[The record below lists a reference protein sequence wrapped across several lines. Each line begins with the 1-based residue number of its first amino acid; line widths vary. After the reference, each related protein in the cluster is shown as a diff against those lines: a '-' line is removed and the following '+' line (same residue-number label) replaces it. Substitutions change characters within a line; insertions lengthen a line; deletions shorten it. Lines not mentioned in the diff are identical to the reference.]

1 MSSKKATT
9 KKIAETPKVEAPKE
23 EPNVVEVPN
32 EDPKV
37 EEVVVETASVNEEV
51 NENTSNNGDDVN
63 VIEEEIVSS
72 AEYLSIVNQLID
84 NTKKLATA
92 QKSFEYYTKPELK
105 EIDKAWK
112 LLQKAQDQLSK
123 EGNKVLFSLAAN
135 SAPKVKKEIKVDA
148 NGVKITEGKNPVNF
162 LPFAQEFFG
171 LSSKEGHGSRYLEYT
186 WAGIKK
192 EDGVKDGSLITIN
205 KPGPLN
211 TFFTGIKKVMEERGL
226 NTDKEK
232 EVHALLE
239 KGVLKNT
246 DITKFSKYCYEEK
259 EKKAKVS
266 KKVEAK

>member
-1 MSSKKATT
+1 M
-9 KKIAETPKVEAPKE
+9 
-23 EPNVVEVPN
+23 
-32 EDPKV
+32 
-37 EEVVVETASVNEEV
+37 
-51 NENTSNNGDDVN
+51 
-63 VIEEEIVSS
+63 
-72 AEYLSIVNQLID
+72 
-84 NTKKLATA
+84 
-92 QKSFEYYTKPELK
+92 K

-135 SAPKVKKEIKVDA
+135 SAPKVKKVINVDA

-171 LSSKEGHGSRYLEYT
+171 LPSKEGHGSRYLEYT

-205 KPGPLN
+205 KPGPLK
-211 TFFTGIKKVMEERGL
+211 TFFDGIKKVMEDRGL

-232 EVHALLE
+232 EVYALIE

-259 EKKAKVS
+259 EKKVKVS
-266 KKVEAK
+266 KKAEAK